1 MPVRF
6 AVVASA
12 LAFVVAVAGPLAAQ
26 PPSPPA
32 FTVPYEYFTLP
43 NGLKVVVSPDHAAP
57 VVLVEVMYN
66 IGFRVEP
73 KGRTGFAHLFEHMM
87 FQGSASLKK
96 LEHIQYV
103 SRAGGVLNGS
113 TRFDYTNYYQV
124 VPANALDLT
133 LWLEADRMRSLDLTP
148 ENLKNQQNV
157 VSEEVRVN
165 VLNQPHAGFEWLDL
179 WEKANTN
186 WHNAHNFYG
195 DLSELEAATLDDV
208 RAFFQTYYAPN
219 NAVLVV
225 VGDTTAAEVK
235 ALAGKHFGD
244 IPRRPVPPPADV
256 AEPAQTA
263 EKRSTRDDKLART
276 PALAMA
282 WHLPPRMS
290 KDFFALTVLDP
301 LIVGDQSA
309 RLHQKLVRETRQA
322 TSVAGAFNL
331 LGTNWD
337 MKGPMLFTVRV
348 DYRPDTTADKVIA
361 AVDDVLA
368 DVRSNGIT
376 AAELASAK
384 RALRSAF
391 FEDLEGGGLPRFG
404 RANLLAAFALFDDD
418 PGRINTI
425 LTSLDAVTLD
435 DVKAAAGRWFVATNR
450 TAIDSRPAAAPSAPG
465 GGR

>member
-1 MPVRF
+1 M
-6 AVVASA
+6 
-12 LAFVVAVAGPLAAQ
+12 
-26 PPSPPA
+26 
-32 FTVPYEYFTLP
+32 
-43 NGLKVVVSPDHAAP
+43 
-57 VVLVEVMYN
+57 
-66 IGFRVEP
+66 
-73 KGRTGFAHLFEHMM
+73 
-87 FQGSASLKK
+87 
-96 LEHIQYV
+96 
-103 SRAGGVLNGS
+103 
-113 TRFDYTNYYQV
+113 
-124 VPANALDLT
+124 
-133 LWLEADRMRSLDLTP
+133 
-148 ENLKNQQNV
+148 

-165 VLNQPHAGFEWLDL
+165 VLNQPHGGFEWLDL

-208 RAFFQTYYAPN
+208 RAFFKTYYAPN

-225 VGDTTAAEVK
+225 VGDTTAAEVRRWPRSTS
-235 ALAGKHFGD
+235 ATSRGARCR
-244 IPRRPVPPPADV
+244 RRPTSPS
-256 AEPAQTA
+256 
-263 EKRSTRDDKLART
+263 RRR
-276 PALAMA
+276 
-282 WHLPPRMS
+282 PPRS
-290 KDFFALTVLDP
+290 GPRGTTSWRALRRWPWPGICRRGCRRTSSRWRVLDP

-322 TSVAGAFNL
+322 TAVAGAFNL

-337 MKGPMLFTVRV
+337 MKGPMLYTVRV

-368 DVRSNGIT
+368 DVRTNGIT

-425 LTSLDAVTLD
+425 LASLDAVTLD

-450 TAIDSRPAAAPSAPG
+450 TALDSRPAAAPSAPG